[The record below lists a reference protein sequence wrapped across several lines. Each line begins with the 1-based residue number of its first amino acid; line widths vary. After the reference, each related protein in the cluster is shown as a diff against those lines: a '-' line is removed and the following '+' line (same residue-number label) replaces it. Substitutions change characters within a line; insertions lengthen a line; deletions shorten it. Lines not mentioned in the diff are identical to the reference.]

1 MTINEYIQ
9 QEEHKYYIKQEL
21 GYDLVSS
28 TFCDG
33 LSHGLDIGMRFSE
46 WASTSYEYSPDH
58 DYWLKLVNGEWV
70 SYTTK
75 QLLEIFI
82 DHLNKKG

>member
-9 QEEHKYYIKQEL
+9 QEEHKYYVKQEL

-28 TFCDG
+28 TFRDG

-46 WASTSYEYSPDH
+46 WKESNRYYRVDSGAWIASHTLEY
-58 DYWLKLVNGEWV
+58 
-70 SYTTK
+70 YTTA
-75 QLLEIFI
+75 QLLEIYL
-82 DHLNKKG
+82 DTLKPKP